1 MAKFYVTTNMKNNDK
16 HFQFVFET
24 TEVRSVDEFIE
35 RLDAGETIIG
45 SKRSGSGENAQECR
59 VSINGSIIGMVQEF
73 VPRRSAE

>member
-24 TEVRSVDEFIE
+24 TEVQSVDEFVE

-45 SKRSGSGENAQECR
+45 SKRAGSGDNQQECR

-73 VPRRSAE
+73 VPRQKSE